1 MRTVGAL
8 VVAVLIAFSAS
19 ARQQAVGKDSP
30 LPPLDADTLYLL
42 TLEHGASIDMK
53 PGDERLLQLWIQKC
67 CVYSRA
73 IRTAVRYSMDPRP
86 DASIDPYSGVLTIS
100 PTATTGTRFR
110 VYADVENGRRILSN
124 DVYIE
129 TRESNPLQ
137 GSWTQVSEIAC
148 DGLGDRPPRT
158 TMQELRFRNDG
169 TFTATWLPFE
179 TYKDYWGFYTFNNP
193 QGRMSLGIRA
203 GNYVPPTFEGDGSFT
218 ITEDETQRYL
228 RLTGLSLGRH
238 RSDKEGTDCGAVFVT
253 PK

>member
-1 MRTVGAL
+1 M
-8 VVAVLIAFSAS
+8 AVLLAFTAS
-19 ARQQAVGKDSP
+19 ARQQAVHKDSP
-30 LPPLDADTLYLL
+30 LPPLDAETLYLL

-53 PGDERLLQLWIQKC
+53 PGEERFLQLWIQKC
-67 CVYSRA
+67 CVYSLA

-86 DASIDPYSGVLTIS
+86 DASIDPYSGILTIS
-100 PTATTGTRFR
+100 PEARAGTRFR
-110 VYADVENGRRILSN
+110 VYADVENGRRLVSN

-137 GSWTQVSEIAC
+137 GSWRQVSEIAC
-148 DGLGDRPPRT
+148 DGLWERPPRT

-169 TFTATWLPFE
+169 TFTATWIPFE
-179 TYKDYWGFYTFNNP
+179 TYKDYWGFYTFNKP

-203 GNYVPPTFEGDGSFT
+203 GNYIPPTFEGDGAFT
-218 ITEDETQRYL
+218 VTEDETQRYL

-238 RSDKEGTDCGAVFVT
+238 RSDKDGQDCGAVFVA

>member
-8 VVAVLIAFSAS
+8 VVAVLLAFSAS

-30 LPPLDADTLYLL
+30 LPPLDAETLYLL

-53 PGDERLLQLWIQKC
+53 PGEERFLQLWIQQC

-100 PTATTGTRFR
+100 PEARAGTSFR
-110 VYADVENGRRILSN
+110 VYADVENGRRIISN
-124 DVYIE
+124 DVYVE
-129 TRESNPLQ
+129 TRQSNPLQ
-137 GSWTQVSEIAC
+137 GTWRQAGEIAC
-148 DGLGDRPPRT
+148 DGLWDRPPHK

-169 TFTATWLPFE
+169 TFTATWVPFE
-179 TYKDYWGFYTFNNP
+179 SYKDYWGFYTFDKP
-193 QGRMSLGIRA
+193 QGRVSLGIRD
-203 GNYVPPTFEGDGSFT
+203 GNYVPTTFEGDGAFT
-218 ITEDETQRYL
+218 ITEDETRRYL

-238 RSDKEGTDCGAVFVT
+238 RSDKEGKDCGAIFVA